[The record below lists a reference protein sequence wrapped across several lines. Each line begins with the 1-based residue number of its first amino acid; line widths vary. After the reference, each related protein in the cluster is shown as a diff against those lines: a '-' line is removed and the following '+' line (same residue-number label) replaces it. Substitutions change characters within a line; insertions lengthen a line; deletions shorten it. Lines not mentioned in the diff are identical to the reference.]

1 MCNYPETVTL
11 TSLPTFVTHNK
22 ASSDFLIPK
31 NNDLSLLGKY
41 VVKIRSEICVPED
54 YTKATC
60 SLMFVEYQFTVE
72 VLKCIVNTYTATQKV
87 GDLRYNVGAA
97 SLLNVGAY
105 KFDESPVCNYPETVT
120 LTSLPVFVTH
130 KLPTSNFDI
139 PKTIDLSLI
148 GSYVVTIR
156 SEI

>member
-1 MCNYPETVTL
+1 MT
-11 TSLPTFVTHNK
+11 
-22 ASSDFLIPK
+22 
-31 NNDLSLLGKY
+31 
-41 VVKIRSEICVPED
+41 IRSEICIPKD
-54 YTKATC
+54 YTKASCTIIFN
-60 SLMFVEYQFTVE
+60 SYDFL
-72 VLKCIVNTYTATQKV
+72 VNIEPCLVITYLATQKV
-87 GDLRYNVGAA
+87 GDITSNVGAA

>member
-1 MCNYPETVTL
+1 MTN
-11 TSLPTFVTHNK
+11 LPTFVTHNTP
-22 ASSDFLIPK
+22 SSDFTIPK
-31 NNDLSLLGKY
+31 TSDLSLLGSY
-41 VVKIRSEICVPED
+41 PVTIRSEICVPID
-54 YTKATC
+54 YTKASCVT
-60 SLMFVEYQFTVE
+60 LFVEYSFKIIFET
-72 VLKCIVNTYTATQKV
+72 CIVNTYTATQKV

-130 KLPTSNFDI
+130 NMSTSNFDI